1 MADSIGKGFPRN
13 NLQIGHTFCD
23 IDDGT
28 LWKYIGGPTN
38 LVSSWVLIGGQLSEQ
53 PDTTLWGANQAG
65 ATWFYVPERTYYG
78 WDGSQLVSMAF
89 GTGMTLYN
97 YKITFSSQDDFLTGS
112 QSSGSIGSLSWL
124 SAGTITVQGS
134 NGSYIG
140 RYQLDTGAVSGTMAR
155 ITFASSAN
163 FASTKIH
170 NMLWSVQFGSIDA
183 NTTIRIGAVNGIS
196 ANPPDFGIFFEKL
209 DADTTLFCV
218 ARTSAVETR
227 VNSGHTLIANNTVI
241 LSYKRFLDRVEY
253 YINGQLVA
261 TITTNVPSAL
271 ISPIASIINSAAAAK
286 TIIVDYF
293 EMTSEVTR

>member
-1 MADSIGKGFPRN
+1 MADSIGKGFPRS

-28 LWKYIGGPTN
+28 LWKYIGGPTDV
-38 LVSSWVLIGGQLSEQ
+38 VSSWVLIGGQLSEQ

-97 YKITFSSQDDFLTGS
+97 YKLTFSCQDDFLIGS

-163 FASTKIH
+163 FASTKLH
-170 NMLWSVQFGSIDA
+170 NILWIIQFVSVDA
-183 NTTIRIGAVNGIS
+183 NTTIRIGAVNGIA

-209 DADTTLFCV
+209 DGDTTLFAV

-227 VNSGHTLIANNTVI
+227 VNTGYTLLANNIAV
-241 LSYKRFLDRVEY
+241 LMYRRFSDRVEY

-261 TITTNVPSAL
+261 TITTNIPSAL

-286 TIIVDYF
+286 TIVIDYF

>member
-13 NLQIGHTFCD
+13 NLQIGHMFCD

-38 LVSSWVLIGGQLSEQ
+38 IVSSWVLIGGQLSEQ

-78 WDGSQLVSMAF
+78 WTGSQIVSMAF
-89 GTGMTLYN
+89 GTGMVLYN
-97 YKITFSSQDDFLTGS
+97 YKVNFSCQDDFLTGS
-112 QSSGSIGSLSWL
+112 QSTGSIGSLSWL
-124 SAGTITVQGS
+124 SSGTVTVQGS

-140 RYQLDTGAVSGTMAR
+140 RYQLDTSAVAATLTR
-155 ITFASSAN
+155 ISFASSAN
-163 FASTKIH
+163 FASGKIH

-183 NTTIRIGAVNGIS
+183 NTTFRIGAVNSIS
-196 ANPPDFGIFFEKL
+196 ASPPDFGIYFEKL

-218 ARTSAVETR
+218 ARTSTVETR
-227 VNSGHTLIANNTVI
+227 VNTGYTLIANNTAI
-241 LSYKRFLDRVEY
+241 LSYKRLSDRVEY
-253 YINGQLVA
+253 YINGQLVV
-261 TITTNVPSAL
+261 TITTNIPAAL
-271 ISPIASIINSAAAAK
+271 ISPCMQIINSAAASK

>member
-1 MADSIGKGFPRN
+1 MADSIGKGFPRS

-28 LWKYIGGPTN
+28 LWKYIGGPTDV
-38 LVSSWVLIGGQLSEQ
+38 VSSWVLIGGQLSEQ

-97 YKITFSSQDDFLTGS
+97 YKMTFSSQDDFLTGS

-124 SAGTITVQGS
+124 SSGTITVQGS

-170 NMLWSVQFGSIDA
+170 NMTWSIQFGSIDA
-183 NTTIRIGAVNGIS
+183 NTTIRIGAVNGIA

-209 DADTTLFCV
+209 DGDTTLFCV

-227 VNSGHTLIANNTVI
+227 VNTGYTLIANNTAI
-241 LSYKRFLDRVEY
+241 LLYKRFSDRVEY

-286 TIIVDYF
+286 TVIVDYF